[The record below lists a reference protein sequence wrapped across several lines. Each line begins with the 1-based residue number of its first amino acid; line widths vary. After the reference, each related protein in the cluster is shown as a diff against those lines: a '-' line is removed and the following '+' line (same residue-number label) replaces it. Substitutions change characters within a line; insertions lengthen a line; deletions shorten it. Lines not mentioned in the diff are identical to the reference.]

1 MLVTRLKFML
11 AKERERKYIKINAMQ
26 ICGVFFFFN
35 HSLFLFCGD
44 KLKPKR
50 KLAQRYVNLTGK
62 VAVFRQVSVEPSTS
76 TISLNKKIIVVTG
89 VNLVTEVEQP

>member
-11 AKERERKYIKINAMQ
+11 VKERERKYIKINAMQ
-26 ICGVFFFFN
+26 ICGFFFFN
-35 HSLFLFCGD
+35 HSLLLFCGD

-62 VAVFRQVSVEPSTS
+62 VAVFRQVSVEPSS
-76 TISLNKKIIVVTG
+76 SPISLNKKSIVVTG
-89 VNLVTEVEQP
+89 MNLVTEVEQP

>member
-11 AKERERKYIKINAMQ
+11 VKERERKYIKINAMQ
-26 ICGVFFFFN
+26 ICGFFFFN

-62 VAVFRQVSVEPSTS
+62 VAVFRQVSVEPSS
-76 TISLNKKIIVVTG
+76 SPISLDRKSIVVTG
-89 VNLVTEVEQP
+89 VNLETDVEQP